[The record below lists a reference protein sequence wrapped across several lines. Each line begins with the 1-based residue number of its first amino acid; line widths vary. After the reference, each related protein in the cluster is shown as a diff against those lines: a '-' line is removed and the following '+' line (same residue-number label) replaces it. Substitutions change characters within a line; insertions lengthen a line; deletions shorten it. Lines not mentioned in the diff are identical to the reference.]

1 MLFTGLTRTDYDPK
15 SMAIKDVDYMGSQ
28 KSILNKKSFYTVLSF
43 GYSSKIVDKAIKG
56 DVNLDGD
63 VITKCCPEEYN
74 FRILRIAGKVKLTSR
89 LRIYLVS
96 TTMYKLNDIVL
107 WVF

>member
-1 MLFTGLTRTDYDPK
+1 
-15 SMAIKDVDYMGSQ
+15 MAIKDVDYMGSQ

-63 VITKCCPEEYN
+63 VMTN
-74 FRILRIAGKVKLTSR
+74 AVLGLLLNNKLD
-89 LRIYLVS
+89 
-96 TTMYKLNDIVL
+96 N
-107 WVF
+107 